1 MLLKLVYRQGV
12 IRYKMQYMHSIA
24 YVLYYVVISN
34 CIIASILIYYITDW
48 IIIVASLCKIY
59 SVSYQFVSSVFDIFN
74 YGSYS
79 FFHNTYNYCI

>member
-1 MLLKLVYRQGV
+1 
-12 IRYKMQYMHSIA
+12 MQYMHSIA